1 MWRFPQFWAKQ
12 KAIYALWWATWWKM
26 RRAAA
31 CGQAQGTRFI
41 QVDARMQGSLMSL
54 CVKNSGAAPL
64 VYRHGVLWSA
74 RRDAAGIGTAS
85 VAAVCGQRH
94 GFARYE
100 QKDGVFT
107 AFACMDIEQ

>member
-1 MWRFPQFWAKQ
+1 MALPAVLG
-12 KAIYALWWATWWKM
+12 KAESDICLVVGNLVENAA
-26 RRAAA
+26 AAA